1 MTKNT
6 KKNPIPIWNRIR
18 FKLIFAFLIPVV
30 FIIVLGFV
38 SYQKATTQ
46 IIATYRDSVDQT
58 VSMMNQ
64 YLTLSFD
71 TVQSNY
77 KGYMNEDIL
86 KQYLNGLY
94 DNDATTLYNTPNTYE
109 DTFIKAV
116 TTDALLSNIYVLSD
130 KEKTISTTKTKE
142 TGLLSAYLES
152 SQGQIVSADKAKYYL
167 FGNQSEVDAKLGTDS
182 SKYSVRLA
190 RYFSNAPAILIIDF
204 KPSVLDTS
212 LSSLDG
218 GEGSLVGFVTCDGI
232 EYLSS
237 SSDTVAENTF
247 VGKSYVDEA
256 FASEEENG
264 SSYVEEAGAE
274 YLFLYSKIGA
284 RNAMICALIPQANII
299 GQTAEIK
306 NVSLIL
312 VVAASA
318 VAILLGSLLA
328 GQYGG
333 SIYYFIRRLKKVSDG
348 DLTLSFDTVQS
359 NYKGYMNE
367 DILKQYLNGLYD
379 NDATTLYNTP
389 NTYEDT
395 FIKAVTTDALLS
407 NIYVLSD
414 KEKTISTTKTKETG
428 LLSAYLESSQG
439 QIVSADKAKYYLF
452 GNQSEV
458 DAKLGTDSSKYSVR
472 LARYFSNAPAILII
486 DFKPSVLDTSLSSL
500 DGGEGSLVGFVTCDG
515 IEYLSSSSDTV
526 AENTFVGKSYVDEA
540 FASEEENGSSYV
552 EEAGAEY
559 LFLYSKIGARNAM
572 ICALI
577 PQANIIGQTAEIK
590 NVSLILVVA
599 ASAVAILLGSL
610 LAGQYGGSI
619 YYFIRRLKKVSD
631 GDLTIEVHSKRND
644 EFQLL
649 ADGICDMIAHM
660 KKLVSGLKD
669 VNEELSRAATDM
681 SAASSH
687 FLATSQDIQ
696 NQVGEMRQGIEKL
709 DESSEDC
716 LQQMDSLSDT
726 IGNVSSHS
734 DQISALATGTTAAI
748 HTGIESVEHL
758 KENTSSTMQITS
770 NIVDTIGRLNEKSKA
785 IGSITEAIN
794 EIAEQTNLLSL
805 NASIEAARA
814 GESGRGF
821 AVVAQEIQKLADQSL
836 HSSGEISRIIEEIE
850 ITTDEATQVARQAK
864 SIVADQNQSVG
875 STTDSFREIDS
886 KVTELLK
893 FLQQINAG
901 VSEMEHQRTTTLS
914 AISGISAVS
923 AETAAGSSNVQTAA
937 EKQLQAIQNLDKATS
952 ALAARSEELTTILEG
967 FIV

>member
-6 KKNPIPIWNRIR
+6 KKNPIPLWKRIR

-77 KGYMNEDIL
+77 KGYMNEDTL

-130 KEKTISTTKTKE
+130 KERTISTTKTKE

-152 SQGQIVSADKAKYYL
+152 SQGQILSADRAKYYL

-218 GEGSLVGFVTCDGI
+218 GEGSLVGFVTCDGN

-237 SSDTVAENTF
+237 RSDTAAENTF

-256 FASEEENG
+256 FASEEDNG
-264 SSYVEEAGAE
+264 SSYVEEAG
-274 YLFLYSKIGA
+274 
-284 RNAMICALIPQANII
+284 
-299 GQTAEIK
+299 
-306 NVSLIL
+306 
-312 VVAASA
+312 
-318 VAILLGSLLA
+318 
-328 GQYGG
+328 
-333 SIYYFIRRLKKVSDG
+333 D
-348 DLTLSFDTVQS
+348 
-359 NYKGYMNE
+359 
-367 DILKQYLNGLYD
+367 
-379 NDATTLYNTP
+379 
-389 NTYEDT
+389 
-395 FIKAVTTDALLS
+395 
-407 NIYVLSD
+407 
-414 KEKTISTTKTKETG
+414 
-428 LLSAYLESSQG
+428 
-439 QIVSADKAKYYLF
+439 
-452 GNQSEV
+452 
-458 DAKLGTDSSKYSVR
+458 
-472 LARYFSNAPAILII
+472 
-486 DFKPSVLDTSLSSL
+486 
-500 DGGEGSLVGFVTCDG
+500 
-515 IEYLSSSSDTV
+515 
-526 AENTFVGKSYVDEA
+526 
-540 FASEEENGSSYV
+540 
-552 EEAGAEY
+552 EY

-696 NQVGEMRQGIEKL
+696 KADEELFSMLKDLRKKVAKQHSLPPFVVFQDPSLEDMSIQYPVTL
-709 DESSEDC
+709 DEMQNISGVGVGKAKKFGAEFIKLIRAYVEEKEIIRPQDMVVKSVGNKSGNKIFIIQSIDRKMDFEDIARAKN
-716 LQQMDSLSDT
+716 LDFDELLTEIEGIVNSGTRLDISYYIDEFMDEDKAEDIYLYFKEDAESDSLD
-726 IGNVSSHS
+726 
-734 DQISALATGTTAAI
+734 DA
-748 HTGIESVEHL
+748 VEEL
-758 KENTSSTMQITS
+758 GG
-770 NIVDTIGRLNEKSKA
+770 DY
-785 IGSITEAIN
+785 TE
-794 EIAEQTNLLSL
+794 
-805 NASIEAARA
+805 
-814 GESGRGF
+814 
-821 AVVAQEIQKLADQSL
+821 
-836 HSSGEISRIIEEIE
+836 EEIRLVR
-850 ITTDEATQVARQAK
+850 I
-864 SIVADQNQSVG
+864 
-875 STTDSFREIDS
+875 
-886 KVTELLK
+886 K
-893 FLQQINAG
+893 FMCEQGN
-901 VSEMEHQRTTTLS
+901 
-914 AISGISAVS
+914 
-923 AETAAGSSNVQTAA
+923 
-937 EKQLQAIQNLDKATS
+937 
-952 ALAARSEELTTILEG
+952 
-967 FIV
+967 

>member
-6 KKNPIPIWNRIR
+6 KKNPIPLWKRIR

-46 IIATYRDSVDQT
+46 IISTYRDSVDQT

-152 SQGQIVSADKAKYYL
+152 SQGQILSADKAKYYL

-182 SKYSVRLA
+182 SKYSLRLA

-237 SSDTVAENTF
+237 SSDTAAENTF

-333 SIYYFIRRLKKVSDG
+333 SIYYFIRRLKKVS
-348 DLTLSFDTVQS
+348 
-359 NYKGYMNE
+359 
-367 DILKQYLNGLYD
+367 
-379 NDATTLYNTP
+379 A
-389 NTYEDT
+389 
-395 FIKAVTTDALLS
+395 
-407 NIYVLSD
+407 
-414 KEKTISTTKTKETG
+414 
-428 LLSAYLESSQG
+428 
-439 QIVSADKAKYYLF
+439 
-452 GNQSEV
+452 
-458 DAKLGTDSSKYSVR
+458 
-472 LARYFSNAPAILII
+472 
-486 DFKPSVLDTSLSSL
+486 
-500 DGGEGSLVGFVTCDG
+500 
-515 IEYLSSSSDTV
+515 
-526 AENTFVGKSYVDEA
+526 
-540 FASEEENGSSYV
+540 
-552 EEAGAEY
+552 
-559 LFLYSKIGARNAM
+559 
-572 ICALI
+572 
-577 PQANIIGQTAEIK
+577 
-590 NVSLILVVA
+590 
-599 ASAVAILLGSL
+599 
-610 LAGQYGGSI
+610 
-619 YYFIRRLKKVSD
+619 
-631 GDLTIEVHSKRND
+631 GDLTIDVHSKRND

-649 ADGICDMIAHM
+649 AEGICDMIAHM

-687 FLATSQDIQ
+687 FLATSR
-696 NQVGEMRQGIEKL
+696 VGEMRQGIEKL

-726 IGNVSSHS
+726 IGSVSSHS

-864 SIVADQNQSVG
+864 GIVADQNQSVG

-901 VSEMEHQRTTTLS
+901 VTEMEHQRSTTLS

-937 EKQLQAIQNLDKATS
+937 EKQLQAIQDLDKATS

>member
-6 KKNPIPIWNRIR
+6 KKNPIPLWNRIR

-30 FIIVLGFV
+30 FIIVLGLV

-46 IIATYRDSVDQT
+46 IISTYRDSVDQT

-77 KGYMNEDIL
+77 KGYMNEDTL
-86 KQYLNGLY
+86 KKYLNGLY
-94 DNDATTLYNTPNTYE
+94 DSDATTLYNTPNTYE

-152 SQGQIVSADKAKYYL
+152 SQGQILSSDRAKYYL

-218 GEGSLVGFVTCDGI
+218 GEGSLVGFVTCDGT

-237 SSDTVAENTF
+237 SSDTA
-247 VGKSYVDEA
+247 
-256 FASEEENG
+256 
-264 SSYVEEAGAE
+264 
-274 YLFLYSKIGA
+274 
-284 RNAMICALIPQANII
+284 
-299 GQTAEIK
+299 
-306 NVSLIL
+306 
-312 VVAASA
+312 
-318 VAILLGSLLA
+318 
-328 GQYGG
+328 
-333 SIYYFIRRLKKVSDG
+333 
-348 DLTLSFDTVQS
+348 
-359 NYKGYMNE
+359 
-367 DILKQYLNGLYD
+367 
-379 NDATTLYNTP
+379 
-389 NTYEDT
+389 
-395 FIKAVTTDALLS
+395 
-407 NIYVLSD
+407 
-414 KEKTISTTKTKETG
+414 
-428 LLSAYLESSQG
+428 
-439 QIVSADKAKYYLF
+439 
-452 GNQSEV
+452 
-458 DAKLGTDSSKYSVR
+458 
-472 LARYFSNAPAILII
+472 
-486 DFKPSVLDTSLSSL
+486 
-500 DGGEGSLVGFVTCDG
+500 
-515 IEYLSSSSDTV
+515 

-649 ADGICDMIAHM
+649 ADGICDM
-660 KKLVSGLKD
+660 KD

-726 IGNVSSHS
+726 IGSVSSHS

-864 SIVADQNQSVG
+864 GIVADQNQSVG

-901 VSEMEHQRTTTLS
+901 VTEMEHQRSTTLS

-937 EKQLQAIQNLDKATS
+937 EKQLQAIQDLDKATS

>member
-6 KKNPIPIWNRIR
+6 KKNPIPLWKRIR

-77 KGYMNEDIL
+77 KGYMNEDTL

-130 KEKTISTTKTKE
+130 KERTISTTKTKE

-152 SQGQIVSADKAKYYL
+152 SQGQILSADRAKYYL

-218 GEGSLVGFVTCDGI
+218 GEGSLVGFVTCDGT

-237 SSDTVAENTF
+237 RSDAAAENTF

-256 FASEEENG
+256 FASEEDNG
-264 SSYVEEAGAE
+264 SSYVEEVGAE
-274 YLFLYSKIGA
+274 YLFLYSKE
-284 RNAMICALIPQANII
+284 NII

-312 VVAASA
+312 V
-318 VAILLGSLLA
+318 I
-328 GQYGG
+328 
-333 SIYYFIRRLKKVSDG
+333 
-348 DLTLSFDTVQS
+348 
-359 NYKGYMNE
+359 
-367 DILKQYLNGLYD
+367 
-379 NDATTLYNTP
+379 
-389 NTYEDT
+389 
-395 FIKAVTTDALLS
+395 
-407 NIYVLSD
+407 
-414 KEKTISTTKTKETG
+414 
-428 LLSAYLESSQG
+428 
-439 QIVSADKAKYYLF
+439 
-452 GNQSEV
+452 
-458 DAKLGTDSSKYSVR
+458 
-472 LARYFSNAPAILII
+472 
-486 DFKPSVLDTSLSSL
+486 
-500 DGGEGSLVGFVTCDG
+500 
-515 IEYLSSSSDTV
+515 
-526 AENTFVGKSYVDEA
+526 
-540 FASEEENGSSYV
+540 
-552 EEAGAEY
+552 
-559 LFLYSKIGARNAM
+559 
-572 ICALI
+572 
-577 PQANIIGQTAEIK
+577 
-590 NVSLILVVA
+590 A

-649 ADGICDMIAHM
+649 AEGICDMIAHM

-669 VNEELSRAATDM
+669 VNEELSQAATDM

-726 IGNVSSHS
+726 IGSVSSHS

-850 ITTDEATQVARQAK
+850 ITTDEATQVARQAEG
-864 SIVADQNQSVG
+864 IVADQNQSVG

-937 EKQLQAIQNLDKATS
+937 EKQLQAIQDLDKATS

>member
-6 KKNPIPIWNRIR
+6 KKNPIPLWKRIR

-46 IIATYRDSVDQT
+46 IISTYRDSVDQT

-77 KGYMNEDIL
+77 KGYMNEDTL

-130 KEKTISTTKTKE
+130 KERTISTTKTKE

-152 SQGQIVSADKAKYYL
+152 SQGQILSADRAKYYL

-218 GEGSLVGFVTCDGI
+218 GEGSLVGFVTCDGT

-237 SSDTVAENTF
+237 SSDTAAENNF

-256 FASEEENG
+256 F
-264 SSYVEEAGAE
+264 SYVEEAGE
-274 YLFLYSKIGA
+274 
-284 RNAMICALIPQANII
+284 
-299 GQTAEIK
+299 
-306 NVSLIL
+306 
-312 VVAASA
+312 
-318 VAILLGSLLA
+318 
-328 GQYGG
+328 
-333 SIYYFIRRLKKVSDG
+333 
-348 DLTLSFDTVQS
+348 
-359 NYKGYMNE
+359 
-367 DILKQYLNGLYD
+367 
-379 NDATTLYNTP
+379 
-389 NTYEDT
+389 
-395 FIKAVTTDALLS
+395 
-407 NIYVLSD
+407 
-414 KEKTISTTKTKETG
+414 
-428 LLSAYLESSQG
+428 
-439 QIVSADKAKYYLF
+439 
-452 GNQSEV
+452 
-458 DAKLGTDSSKYSVR
+458 
-472 LARYFSNAPAILII
+472 
-486 DFKPSVLDTSLSSL
+486 
-500 DGGEGSLVGFVTCDG
+500 
-515 IEYLSSSSDTV
+515 
-526 AENTFVGKSYVDEA
+526 
-540 FASEEENGSSYV
+540 
-552 EEAGAEY
+552 EY

-649 ADGICDMIAHM
+649 AEGICDMIAHM

-669 VNEELSRAATDM
+669 VNEELSQAATDM

-726 IGNVSSHS
+726 IGSVSSHS

-850 ITTDEATQVARQAK
+850 ITTDEATQVARQAEG
-864 SIVADQNQSVG
+864 IVADQNQSVG

-937 EKQLQAIQNLDKATS
+937 EKQLQAIQDLDKATS

>member
-6 KKNPIPIWNRIR
+6 KKNPIPLWKRIR

-46 IIATYRDSVDQT
+46 IISTYRDSVDQT

-152 SQGQIVSADKAKYYL
+152 SQGQILSADKAKYYL

-182 SKYSVRLA
+182 SKYSLRLA

-218 GEGSLVGFVTCDGI
+218 GEGSLVGFVTCDGT

-237 SSDTVAENTF
+237 QSDTAAENTF

-284 RNAMICALIPQANII
+284 C
-299 GQTAEIK
+299 
-306 NVSLIL
+306 
-312 VVAASA
+312 
-318 VAILLGSLLA
+318 
-328 GQYGG
+328 
-333 SIYYFIRRLKKVSDG
+333 
-348 DLTLSFDTVQS
+348 
-359 NYKGYMNE
+359 
-367 DILKQYLNGLYD
+367 
-379 NDATTLYNTP
+379 
-389 NTYEDT
+389 
-395 FIKAVTTDALLS
+395 
-407 NIYVLSD
+407 
-414 KEKTISTTKTKETG
+414 
-428 LLSAYLESSQG
+428 
-439 QIVSADKAKYYLF
+439 
-452 GNQSEV
+452 
-458 DAKLGTDSSKYSVR
+458 
-472 LARYFSNAPAILII
+472 
-486 DFKPSVLDTSLSSL
+486 
-500 DGGEGSLVGFVTCDG
+500 
-515 IEYLSSSSDTV
+515 
-526 AENTFVGKSYVDEA
+526 
-540 FASEEENGSSYV
+540 
-552 EEAGAEY
+552 
-559 LFLYSKIGARNAM
+559 NAM

-687 FLATSQDIQ
+687 FLATSRDIQ

-770 NIVDTIGRLNEKSKA
+770 NIVDTIG

-864 SIVADQNQSVG
+864 GIVADQNQSVG

-901 VSEMEHQRTTTLS
+901 VTEMEHQRSTTLS

-937 EKQLQAIQNLDKATS
+937 EKQLQAIQDLDKATS

>member
-1 MTKNT
+1 M
-6 KKNPIPIWNRIR
+6 
-18 FKLIFAFLIPVV
+18 
-30 FIIVLGFV
+30 
-38 SYQKATTQ
+38 
-46 IIATYRDSVDQT
+46 
-58 VSMMNQ
+58 
-64 YLTLSFD
+64 
-71 TVQSNY
+71 
-77 KGYMNEDIL
+77 
-86 KQYLNGLY
+86 
-94 DNDATTLYNTPNTYE
+94 
-109 DTFIKAV
+109 
-116 TTDALLSNIYVLSD
+116 
-130 KEKTISTTKTKE
+130 
-142 TGLLSAYLES
+142 
-152 SQGQIVSADKAKYYL
+152 
-167 FGNQSEVDAKLGTDS
+167 
-182 SKYSVRLA
+182 
-190 RYFSNAPAILIIDF
+190 
-204 KPSVLDTS
+204 
-212 LSSLDG
+212 
-218 GEGSLVGFVTCDGI
+218 
-232 EYLSS
+232 
-237 SSDTVAENTF
+237 
-247 VGKSYVDEA
+247 
-256 FASEEENG
+256 
-264 SSYVEEAGAE
+264 EEAGEE

-348 DLTLSFDTVQS
+348 DL
-359 NYKGYMNE
+359 
-367 DILKQYLNGLYD
+367 
-379 NDATTLYNTP
+379 A
-389 NTYEDT
+389 
-395 FIKAVTTDALLS
+395 
-407 NIYVLSD
+407 
-414 KEKTISTTKTKETG
+414 
-428 LLSAYLESSQG
+428 
-439 QIVSADKAKYYLF
+439 
-452 GNQSEV
+452 
-458 DAKLGTDSSKYSVR
+458 
-472 LARYFSNAPAILII
+472 
-486 DFKPSVLDTSLSSL
+486 
-500 DGGEGSLVGFVTCDG
+500 
-515 IEYLSSSSDTV
+515 
-526 AENTFVGKSYVDEA
+526 
-540 FASEEENGSSYV
+540 
-552 EEAGAEY
+552 
-559 LFLYSKIGARNAM
+559 
-572 ICALI
+572 
-577 PQANIIGQTAEIK
+577 
-590 NVSLILVVA
+590 
-599 ASAVAILLGSL
+599 
-610 LAGQYGGSI
+610 
-619 YYFIRRLKKVSD
+619 
-631 GDLTIEVHSKRND
+631 IEVHSKRND

-709 DESSEDC
+709 DESSD
-716 LQQMDSLSDT
+716 DT
-726 IGNVSSHS
+726 IGSVSSHS

-850 ITTDEATQVARQAK
+850 ITTDEATQVARQAEG
-864 SIVADQNQSVG
+864 IVADQNQSVG

-901 VSEMEHQRTTTLS
+901 VTEMEHQRSTTLS

-937 EKQLQAIQNLDKATS
+937 EKQLQAIQDLDKATS